1 MKKILLIGA
10 ESAHVEILAQKL
22 STAGTQIQAA
32 SGGLYALT
40 MLERERPHLILTCA
54 ELGDMT
60 GIELCNMVK
69 NDFDLSDVQVILLAR
84 TLDEKV
90 NAERRGEFDLILLD
104 DRPLEALAGRLGRLI
119 RRGLI
124 DEETPTPPGLASGGG
139 QVLTGSLGV
148 LSFAEVSQALSQTAK
163 TGKLSLE
170 AENGRGTVLFADGK
184 IQHATFRNAVGPP
197 AFARLFYETERTLN
211 TAFRFEPMTPRQMQ
225 RLPKTIDQTAQ
236 QLLLAA
242 AVDLDEN
249 TTTEMVTAGIKEW
262 LQKEEKG

>member
-10 ESAHVEILAQKL
+10 EASQVEVLAKRLQTDD
-22 STAGTQIQAA
+22 SRIRAA
-32 SGGLYALT
+32 PGGLYALT

-60 GIELCNMVK
+60 GIELCSMVK
-69 NDFDLSDVQVILLAR
+69 NDFALSEVQVILLAR
-84 TLDEKV
+84 NLDEKAD
-90 NAERRGEFDLILLD
+90 AERRGEFDLILLD
-104 DRPLEALAGRLGRLI
+104 DRPLEALANRLGRLI
-119 RRGLI
+119 RRGLLD
-124 DEETPTPPGLASGGG
+124 DETTAPAELGSAG
-139 QVLTGSLGV
+139 QSLTGSLGV
-148 LSFAEVSQALSQTAK
+148 LSFAELTQALSQTAK

-170 AENGRGTVLFADGK
+170 AENGRGTVWFADGK
-184 IQHATFRNAVGPP
+184 IQHAAFRDHVGSA
-197 AFARLFYETERTLN
+197 AFARLFFETERTVN
-211 TAFRFEPMTPRQMQ
+211 TAFRFEPMTLRQMQ
-225 RLPKTIDQTAQ
+225 RHPKTIDQTAP